1 MAPEDEAVQ
10 RMPVQLRPTHL
21 LDDDWEPT
29 HLLDEDWEPTRR
41 IPQRIDAEF
50 ADDDHKVLERDVT
63 RRVSEEIDA
72 KFADDDRKVLDW
84 IRATTITIAPQ
95 AETVNL
101 TPPPGGSNFDYLK
114 SEVGMNILLPTGSI
128 TELRFKVA
136 LTQVGGTQDTWATD
150 GFPNSSIRSAPIV
163 GGKIK
168 VGISKA
174 FKLIPVIGDVAGELL
189 SVDLN
194 PWTFSIG
201 SLKHIEVAFSGGLT
215 KEPDWYFKKAGIKND
230 EIRIAM
236 ILRKSRATT
245 GVKADV
251 QAKWLYKPGVLSPR
265 RVGTDKKS
273 LTIYAAG

>member
-1 MAPEDEAVQ
+1 
-10 RMPVQLRPTHL
+10 
-21 LDDDWEPT
+21 
-29 HLLDEDWEPTRR
+29 
-41 IPQRIDAEF
+41 
-50 ADDDHKVLERDVT
+50 
-63 RRVSEEIDA
+63 
-72 KFADDDRKVLDW
+72 
-84 IRATTITIAPQ
+84 
-95 AETVNL
+95 
-101 TPPPGGSNFDYLK
+101 
-114 SEVGMNILLPTGSI
+114 MNIVLPTGSI
-128 TELRFKVA
+128 TELRFKVT
-136 LTQVGGTQDTWATD
+136 LTQVGGTQDTCATD
-150 GFPNSSIRSAPIV
+150 GFPNSSIRNAPIV

-174 FKLIPVIGDVAGELL
+174 FKLIPVIGDVACELL
-189 SVDLN
+189 PVDLN

-265 RVGTDKKS
+265 RVGSDDKS
-273 LTIYAAG
+273 LTIYPAG